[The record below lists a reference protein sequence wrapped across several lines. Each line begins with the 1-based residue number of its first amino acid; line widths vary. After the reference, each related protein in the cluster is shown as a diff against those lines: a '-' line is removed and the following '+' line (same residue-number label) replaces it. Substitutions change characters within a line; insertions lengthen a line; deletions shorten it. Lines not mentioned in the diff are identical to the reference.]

1 MSGGLTTQSNTTVQ
15 SNTTALDVGAAIYY
29 LSTVAILVIGWQAKE
44 FRYLTA
50 ENGFGYFLGILGGS
64 MMLSLLLY
72 PLRKR
77 WRLMRRWGG
86 IRAWFRLHMLLGVIG
101 PVAILFHSN
110 FGLGSM
116 NSTVALVSMLLVAGS
131 GLVGRYF
138 YGRIHHGLYGRRISL
153 TALKAAAGE
162 KRLGLR
168 ALANA
173 SPGLSRQLDEFQSA
187 AQRERRGLIALLF
200 HMQTISARG
209 RRLRKLSIRLARE
222 ALKQGARSPQ
232 LLREVRVDIDEFV
245 GAHRQVAKFQI
256 FERLFGLWHIFHL
269 PLFFMLVITGV
280 VHVFAVHL
288 Y

>member
-1 MSGGLTTQSNTTVQ
+1 MNGGLTTQSTTTAQ
-15 SNTTALDVGAAIYY
+15 SNTTALDVGALISY
-29 LSTVAILVIGWQAKE
+29 LSVVAVLVVGWQLKE

-64 MMLSLLLY
+64 MMLALLLY

-86 IRAWFRLHMLLGVIG
+86 IPLWFRLHMWLGVIG

-110 FGLGSM
+110 FGLGST

-138 YGRIHHGLYGRRISL
+138 YGRIHQGLYGRSIG
-153 TALKAAAGE
+153 LKDLQAVADA

-173 SPGLSRQLDEFQSA
+173 SPGLSQKLDEFQTA
-187 AQRERRGLIALLF
+187 AQRKPRGLIALLF
-200 HMQTISARG
+200 HVRAISARG
-209 RRLRKLSIRLARE
+209 RRLKKLSIRLARNVVE
-222 ALKQGARSPQ
+222 QGARSPQ
-232 LLREVRVDIDEFV
+232 LLREVRSDIDEYV
-245 GAHRQVAKFQI
+245 GAHRRVAIFQI
-256 FERLFGLWHIFHL
+256 YEKLFGLWHVFHL
-269 PLFFMLVITGV
+269 PLFIMLVVTGV
-280 VHVFAVHL
+280 VHVFAVHM

>member
-1 MSGGLTTQSNTTVQ
+1 MSGGPTTQSDTMAQPT
-15 SNTTALDVGAAIYY
+15 TTALDVGAAIYC
-29 LSTVAILVIGWQAKE
+29 LLTVAALVIGWQVRE

-64 MMLSLLLY
+64 MMLALLLY

-86 IRAWFRLHMLLGVIG
+86 VRLWFRLHMLLGVMG

-116 NSTVALVSMLLVAGS
+116 NSTVALMSMLLVAGS

-153 TALKAAAGE
+153 TALKAAADE

-173 SPGLSRQLDEFQSA
+173 SPGLSQRLDEFQAA
-187 AQRERRGLIALLF
+187 AQRERQGLIGLLF
-200 HMQTISARG
+200 QVHTISARG
-209 RRLRKLSIRLARE
+209 RRLRKLSIRLARNIVE
-222 ALKQGARSPQ
+222 QGARSPQ
-232 LLREVRVDIDEFV
+232 LLREVRADIDEYV
-245 GAHRQVAKFQI
+245 GAYRQVAKFQI
-256 FERLFGLWHIFHL
+256 FERLFGLWHVFHL
-269 PLFFMLVITGV
+269 PLFFMLIITGV